1 MRYRKEHICS
11 VMLIALLLIV
21 AGGLLT
27 ACSNDD
33 IQDGNGSSLQ
43 IMGFTRSGDPTQSYE
58 GKEAYSP
65 IKLFLVNKSGEEYIQ
80 KQGNARYNGTEW
92 KISGFTNDDVAT
104 STTYSLYGF
113 APSEGIGSTLAVVDG
128 TTTLTLTNLPTVNAN
143 DVCFIVGLQRTT
155 DKNTPK
161 GSWDSYEGNF
171 SFTTGTTTEIKNL
184 LYLLMDHVYAS
195 VCFSMTID
203 PEYAALRGIKIK
215 KMELRGTQSTATAT
229 ITLRPNTTGVDPAQ
243 SVTYTSLAGSSIS
256 ATFFESTDGDEL
268 PTFDATKAK
277 EYTCCFL
284 PGESNDLT
292 LVTTYD
298 VYDRHR
304 DENGKLVN
312 KISERTASNKLPDL
326 GAVRGQRVTM
336 SLTVT
341 PTYLY
346 VLSDPDL
353 DNPTITIN

>member
-11 VMLIALLLIV
+11 VMLIAQLLIV
-21 AGGLLT
+21 AGVLLT

-33 IQDGNGSSLQ
+33 TQDSNGMSLQ
-43 IMGFTRSGDPTQSYE
+43 IMDFTRSGDPAQSYE

-65 IKLFLVNKSGEEYIQ
+65 IKLFLIDGTTQ

-92 KISGFTNDDVAT
+92 KISGFVEGDVT
-104 STTYSLYGF
+104 SGGTYSLYGF
-113 APSEGIGSTLAVVDG
+113 APSDAIGSSLTVG
-128 TTTLTLTNLPTVNAN
+128 EETTTLELTSLPAVNAK

-155 DKNTPK
+155 GDKE
-161 GSWDSYEGNF
+161 SWDSHTGNF
-171 SFTTGTTTEIKNL
+171 SFTAENPNP

-195 VCFSMTID
+195 VCFSMAID

-215 KMELRGTQSTATAT
+215 KMELRGTQNTTTAT
-229 ITLRPNTTGVDPAQ
+229 ITLRPNDTGDDPVE
-243 SVTYTSLAGSSIS
+243 SVTYSLPVGSSSS
-256 ATFFESTDGDEL
+256 ATFFESTEGEEL
-268 PTFDATKAK
+268 TTFNATKAK

-284 PGESNDLT
+284 PGQSNELT

-304 DENGKLVN
+304 DENGELVN
-312 KISERTASNKLPDL
+312 KISERTASNKLPNL
-326 GAVRGQRVTM
+326 NAARGQRVTIN
-336 SLTVT
+336 LTVA

-346 VLSDPDL
+346 VLSDKDL
-353 DNPTITIN
+353 DNPTITIESGS

>member
-92 KISGFTNDDVAT
+92 KISGFTNDDVAI

-128 TTTLTLTNLPTVNAN
+128 TTTLTLTNLPAVNAN
-143 DVCFIVGLQRTT
+143 DVCFIVGLQKTMG
-155 DKNTPK
+155 DKE
-161 GSWDSYEGNF
+161 SWNNYTGNF
-171 SFTTGTTTEIKNL
+171 SFTAGETNP

-203 PEYAALRGIKIK
+203 PDYAALRGIKIK
-215 KMELRGTQSTATAT
+215 KMELRSTKSTATAT